1 MFQRILVV
9 CIGNICRS
17 PTAEILFRE
26 QLEDAGVRLASAGLG
41 ALRGHPMDAVALDLL
56 REHGHDGSGHV
67 ARQIDDSMIR
77 QADLI
82 LAMEQEQVDVI
93 TRRAPHALGRTFL
106 LGKWQGERD
115 IPDPY
120 RHARPVFEQAYRS
133 IQAAVAGWMPHLQPR
148 RQAARTP
155 C

>member
-9 CIGNICRS
+9 CIGNVCRS
-17 PTAEILFRE
+17 PIAETLFRE
-26 QLEDAGVRLASAGLG
+26 QLEDAGVQLASAGLG

-56 REHGHDGSGHV
+56 REHGLDGSRHV
-67 ARQIDDSMIR
+67 ARQIDDGMIR
-77 QADLI
+77 RADLI
-82 LAMEQEQVDVI
+82 LAMEQAQVDAI

-106 LGKWQGERD
+106 LGKWQDERE

-120 RHARPVFEQAYRS
+120 RRPRPAFEQAYRS
-133 IQAAVAGWMPHLQPR
+133 IQAAVAGWMPHLLPR
-148 RQAARTP
+148 RQVAKSL

>member
-9 CIGNICRS
+9 CIGNVCRS

-26 QLEDAGVRLASAGLG
+26 ALEGSGVRLASAGLG
-41 ALRGHPMDAVALDLL
+41 ALRGHPMDSVALDLL

-67 ARQIDDSMIR
+67 ARQIDDEMIR
-77 QADLI
+77 RADLI
-82 LAMEQEQVDVI
+82 LAMEQSQVDAI

-106 LGKWQGERD
+106 LGKWQGGHE
-115 IPDPY
+115 IADPY
-120 RHARPVFEQAYRS
+120 RRPRPAFEQAYRS
-133 IQAAVAGWMPHLQPR
+133 IQAAVAGWIPHLLPR
-148 RQAARTP
+148 RRVAGVP